1 MRDSVLPPVEELEA
15 FIAEVLSSAKMV
27 PPRSVTIPGTPCRR
41 DENVEGINLL
51 SRSGK
56 MPNEYVL
63 QFVLA
68 ITHRGG
74 RVVKSVRA
82 FIMLMMLGGH
92 EVDVGGRGP

>member
-1 MRDSVLPPVEELEA
+1 
-15 FIAEVLSSAKMV
+15 
-27 PPRSVTIPGTPCRR
+27 
-41 DENVEGINLL
+41 
-51 SRSGK
+51 